1 MSIYSKGVVNMSV
14 EQIAGKGFKFD
25 WDFPIESLPNGN
37 FGVGAVCVV
46 EGRQFITTQYQHAS
60 KAMCLLT
67 AIMKVVELELTG
79 WVELKLLANNVS
91 IHPAAQGIVD
101 LYVHLIA
108 AWVQSLVRPGIAV
121 TVQQAILL

>member
-1 MSIYSKGVVNMSV
+1 MSV

-79 WVELKLLANNVS
+79 WVELKLLANNGNHHRVAAKKVS
-91 IHPAAQGIVD
+91 KVEGRRSATS
-101 LYVHLIA
+101 VHGFVI
-108 AWVQSLVRPGIAV
+108 GYFY
-121 TVQQAILL
+121 

>member
-79 WVELKLLANNVS
+79 WVELKLLANNDPRHRVAARRRS
-91 IHPAAQGIVD
+91 IPKKH
-101 LYVHLIA
+101 
-108 AWVQSLVRPGIAV
+108 RPRLRC
-121 TVQQAILL
+121 T